1 MEPKSVYYSFSNPTG
16 KNKKALGL
24 SDDSLDGCERF
35 ILNPQNTRSRDRC
48 NKDSKASIPVDNLM

>member
-1 MEPKSVYYSFSNPTG
+1 MVGIYAQEDNDSSESNGTKSVYYSFSNPTG

-35 ILNPQNTRSRDRC
+35 ILNPKILKQR
-48 NKDSKASIPVDNLM
+48 